1 MLEVPVPDV
10 RAVDDE
16 DDGMAG
22 CVVAL
27 PEFPEGVLPTHVP
40 DLQVHIWQGDGRHIL
55 TYRRHGLEFRRGVGG
70 EEEGFDL
77 FVEGGFAGI
86 VEAEEEDGIFWLLD

>member
-1 MLEVPVPDV
+1 
-10 RAVDDE
+10 
-16 DDGMAG
+16 
-22 CVVAL
+22 
-27 PEFPEGVLPTHVP
+27 
-40 DLQVHIWQGDGRHIL
+40 L